1 MAEQKNTSLKARF
14 ANLKS
19 DIHCFSDVFVGDRI
33 LWIVFFLLSAI
44 SLVSVYSSSIL
55 VTTGGFGGSMFL
67 LMKQFGMLLIGAVIT
82 VAVALITVYATPGL
96 LKGKM
101 FFVYLFALILL
112 VLTFVPGF
120 RIEINGAARWI
131 NFFGLTIQPSEFAKL
146 ALILYLSEFLT
157 KDSPRN
163 FLQEDSSDAKIFMI
177 KVIVIVG
184 LVMLL
189 IVFSNFSTALFIAFI
204 AFVMLVL
211 ARIKIKKMLVLMGI
225 VGALGGVMFVLIL
238 TCPEPAAKVFP
249 RLHTWHTRVV
259 SFLPVLEGDDVA
271 SDTKVTSV
279 DNYQVTQAKKAIK
292 NGGIVGQGPGRSLQ
306 RHKLSQAYCDFIY
319 AIIIEEYGWVGAV
332 TVILLYMALLVRVPI
347 IQRKS
352 KYLFDTMV
360 VYGLTIMMVSQAFI
374 HMCVVVNVL
383 PATGQ
388 TLPVISAGG
397 TSLFITCMEFGL
409 IIGICEYTKRKF
421 DSETTK
427 KEEKEINKNIE
438 ANESVN

>member
-1 MAEQKNTSLKARF
+1 MAETGQTSLKTRF
-14 ANLKS
+14 TNLKS
-19 DIHCFSDVFVGDRI
+19 DIHSFGDLFVGDRI

-55 VTTGGFGGSMFL
+55 VTTGGFEGSVFL
-67 LMKQFGMLLIGAVIT
+67 LIKQFGMLLVGTIIT
-82 VAVALITVYATPGL
+82 VSVALTTVYGTPGL
-96 LKGKM
+96 FKGKM
-101 FFVYLFALILL
+101 VFVYIIALILL
-112 VLTFVPGF
+112 LLTFIPGF

-163 FLQEDSSDAKIFMI
+163 YLQEDSSDAKIFI
-177 KVIVIVG
+177 GKVILIVG

-211 ARIKIKKMLVLMGI
+211 ARIKFKKMLVLLSI
-225 VGALGGVMFVLIL
+225 VGALGAVMFILIL
-238 TCPEPAAKVFP
+238 TCPEPASKVFP
-249 RLHTWHTRVV
+249 RLHTWHTRIV
-259 SFLPVLEGDDVA
+259 SYLPSLEDEAVSA
-271 SDTKVTSV
+271 DTKVTSV

-292 NGGIVGQGPGRSLQ
+292 NGGLLGQGPGRSLQ

-319 AIIIEEYGWVGAV
+319 AIIIEEYGWVGAIL
-332 TVILLYMALLVRVPI
+332 VILLYLTLLVRVPM
-347 IQRKS
+347 IQSKS

-388 TLPVISAGG
+388 TLPIISAGG
-397 TSLFITCMEFGL
+397 SSLFITCIEFGL
-409 IIGICEYTKRKF
+409 IIGICEYTKRKTE
-421 DSETTK
+421 SKTNQ
-427 KEEKEINKNIE
+427 KEEKVIIKNIV
-438 ANESVN
+438 ANESIN